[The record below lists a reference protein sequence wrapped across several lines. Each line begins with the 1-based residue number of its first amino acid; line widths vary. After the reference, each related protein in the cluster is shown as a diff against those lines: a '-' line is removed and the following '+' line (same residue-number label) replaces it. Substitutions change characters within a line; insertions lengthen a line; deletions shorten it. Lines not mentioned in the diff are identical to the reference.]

1 MSTEATN
8 YSSAEDLR
16 IRHLVQLLRPGDWW
30 YFLPAPALGAL
41 LLGLPWLQIMPTIS
55 TALCLAFAY
64 GANGVADREHD
75 SQDKNPLPKRL
86 MVPRT
91 YLVVVSL
98 LPLGSVALAL
108 WGFTSLWP
116 LASLTAGLFY
126 SVKPFR
132 LKRLPVLGDIFN
144 LFIFLSF
151 LSSAP
156 GAELTLSSVPWLI
169 WIGCQLQMSQMIHCL
184 QDEQE
189 DRDQGLRNTVIWL
202 GNRKSRYIL
211 VLLAVISLAA
221 ALAVSGMNS
230 RLVLAIGS
238 VGSLAVVAM
247 SWVSRLNMLRL
258 RLIHRLLGLTVLG
271 IVTAVELI
279 TL

>member
-1 MSTEATN
+1 
-8 YSSAEDLR
+8 
-16 IRHLVQLLRPGDWW
+16 
-30 YFLPAPALGAL
+30 
-41 LLGLPWLQIMPTIS
+41 
-55 TALCLAFAY
+55 
-64 GANGVADREHD
+64 
-75 SQDKNPLPKRL
+75 
-86 MVPRT
+86 
-91 YLVVVSL
+91 
-98 LPLGSVALAL
+98 
-108 WGFTSLWP
+108 
-116 LASLTAGLFY
+116 
-126 SVKPFR
+126 
-132 LKRLPVLGDIFN
+132 
-144 LFIFLSF
+144 
-151 LSSAP
+151 
-156 GAELTLSSVPWLI
+156 
-169 WIGCQLQMSQMIHCL
+169 MSQMIHCL

-189 DRDQGLRNTVIWL
+189 DRDQGLRNSVIWL